1 MGLNINTMALLEYS
15 EITVRKFI
23 VFEGE
28 PYEVIEN
35 NIFRMQ
41 QRKPQNKTKI
51 KNLLNGRVVEATFH
65 AADKVPE
72 ADIETKDAKYLYA
85 NKGEFWFCDIDNPAK
100 RFKIPEEVLGIQAKF
115 LKPNTV
121 YETKAFIDPENE
133 DGEGTIFGVKL
144 DPTVDLKVVEAPP
157 GVKGDT
163 ARGGNKLVKVETGA
177 MVTTPLFVNVGD
189 MIRINTDTGEYR
201 ERVL

>member
-1 MGLNINTMALLEYS
+1 MALLEYN
-15 EITVRKFI
+15 EIVTRKFI

-65 AADKVPE
+65 ASDKVEE
-72 ADIETKDAKYLYA
+72 AEIATDEAKFLYT
-85 NKGEFWFCDIDNPAK
+85 NKGEFWFCDVDNPSK
-100 RFKIPEEVLGIQAKF
+100 RFKIPEEVLGVQAKF

-121 YETKAFIDPENE
+121 YGTKAFIDPENE
-133 DGEGTIFGVKL
+133 DGEGVIFGIKL
-144 DPTVDLKVVEAPP
+144 APTVDLKVVEAPP
-157 GVKGDT
+157 GIKGDT
-163 ARGGNKLVKVETGA
+163 ARGGNKQVVVEGGA
-177 MVTTPLFVNVGD
+177 VISAPLFVNEGD
-189 MIRINTDTGEYR
+189 TIRINTETGEYR
-201 ERVL
+201 ERV